1 MANNFITNSSEKKS
15 VKDRINTLLTGSD
28 ELKFLVGF
36 FYFNGWQEIYEAL
49 QKFPHIKLKI
59 LVGLQV
65 EKLLNQLV
73 EHDIHNENSS
83 QNEIVLEF
91 FESNKKA
98 LNDKS
103 QDTENFYNQ
112 IEFFLKMLIENRL
125 EIRKT
130 KDPNHA
136 KLYLF
141 KYNEDKKN
149 LIIKTARL
157 SQGVVI

>member
-1 MANNFITNSSEKKS
+1 MIDIISCSE
-15 VKDRINTLLTGSD
+15 

-36 FYFNGWQEIYEAL
+36 FYFNGWQEIYETL
-49 QKFPHIKLKI
+49 QKLPNTKLKI

-130 KDPNHA
+130 KDSNHA